1 MDLYSVDG
9 GEYYR
14 FNWSGWSG
22 LICFLDGIGAD
33 IKNFEGSN
41 NGKIVPEADCEGI
54 ADAIAKVHARL
65 KDLMSCSRT
74 QLLLKMREANERP
87 VLVDPMGHFGQVSL
101 AGQLKKI
108 LVHGGSNRNIA
119 IEIVQT
125 RLKGDRISL
134 RRLSA
139 ARKGATEWDF
149 YDLFA
154 YYVGFGKFC
163 RKCAELGGFSQC

>member
-1 MDLYSVDG
+1 MGMDLYSVDG

-33 IKNFEGSN
+33 IKNFDGSN
-41 NGKIVPEADCEGI
+41 DGRIVPEDDCEGI

-87 VLVDPMGHFGQVSL
+87 VLVDPMGHFGQVS
-101 AGQLKKI
+101 
-108 LVHGGSNRNIA
+108 HGGSNRNIA

>member
-1 MDLYSVDG
+1 MGMDLYSVDG

-22 LICFLDGIGAD
+22 LISFLESIGAD
-33 IKNFEGSN
+33 IKNFDGLRIFFFGGSN
-41 NGKIVPEADCEGI
+41 DGRIVPEDDCEGV
-54 ADAIAKVHARL
+54 ADAIAKVLARL
-65 KDLMSCSRT
+65 KDLISCSKT
-74 QLLLKMREANERP
+74 QLLLKMKEANERP
-87 VLVDPMGHFGQVSL
+87 VLV
-101 AGQLKKI
+101 
-108 LVHGGSNRNIA
+108 GSYQRNIA

-125 RLKGDRISL
+125 RLKGDHISL
-134 RRLSA
+134 RRLSTV
-139 ARKGATEWDF
+139 RKGAVEFYTPVLLPGDF

>member
-1 MDLYSVDG
+1 MGMDLYSVDG

-22 LICFLDGIGAD
+22 LISFLESIGAD
-33 IKNFEGSN
+33 IKNFDGSN
-41 NGKIVPEADCEGI
+41 DGRIVPEDDCEGV
-54 ADAIAKVHARL
+54 ADAIAKVLARL
-65 KDLMSCSRT
+65 KDLISCSKT
-74 QLLLKMREANERP
+74 QLLLKMKEANERP
-87 VLVDPMGHFGQVSL
+87 VLV
-101 AGQLKKI
+101 
-108 LVHGGSNRNIA
+108 GSYQRNIA

-125 RLKGDRISL
+125 RLKGDHISL
-134 RRLSA
+134 RRLSTV
-139 ARKGATEWDF
+139 RKGAVEFYTPVLLPGDF